1 MTTAVFVGAAARA
14 WYGSRLRMVTLPE
27 SPSIVALTIAGSDSS
42 GGAGLQADLRAFEA
56 LGVHG
61 ASVVTLITAQGTRG
75 VRKVDALR
83 GEFVRAQLDAV
94 LEDMSPR
101 AVKTGALGTAAC
113 VEIVAD
119 AMRSRPELPLV
130 LDPVINPTL
139 GRTLLDEAGFAAFV
153 RELVPLATLVLPNR
167 DEAARL
173 AGTTV
178 KTPRQVRAACQAIV
192 GLGARAVLLKG
203 GHLEGAEAV
212 DTFFDGSDFVE
223 LRAPRR
229 KGIAMHGLGC
239 TLSAL
244 VTGLLAR
251 GEALPAAV
259 SRAHAILQ
267 RALANPRVVGVGL
280 RVLGGLRDAVAVTEV
295 ET

>member
-1 MTTAVFVGAAARA
+1 M
-14 WYGSRLRMVTLPE
+14 STLVATPTV
-27 SPSIVALTIAGSDSS
+27 SALTIAGSDSS
-42 GGAGLQADLRAFEA
+42 GGAGLQADLRAFDA

-83 GEFVRAQLDAV
+83 ADLIRAQLDAV

-119 AMRSRPELPLV
+119 VMRARADLPLV

-139 GRTLLDEAGFAAFV
+139 GRTLLDEPGFVAFV
-153 RELVPLATLVLPNR
+153 RELLPLATLVVPNR
-167 DEAARL
+167 DEAAKL
-173 AGTTV
+173 AGANV

-192 GLGARAVLLKG
+192 NLGAKAVLLKG
-203 GHLEGAEAV
+203 GHFEGSESV
-212 DTFFDGSDFVE
+212 DLFFDGKDFTE

-229 KGIAMHGLGC
+229 KTPAMHGLGC

-244 VTGLLAR
+244 ITGLLAR

-259 SRAHAILQ
+259 RRAHAVLQ
-267 RALANPRVVGVGL
+267 HALGSPRAVGEGL
-280 RVLGGLRDAVAVTEV
+280 KVLGGLRESVAATEAP
-295 ET
+295 